1 MSHQSAHAAGRRDHR
16 NILED
21 TPRRS
26 QRRTLRVALV
36 LVALAM
42 ALAAAVVT
50 TAGASDAARHSLPPH
65 KTTGPRRITQPSGA
79 PRADQGR
86 WARDL
91 VEEVATGDKRAMLA
105 VIEDVVDCLRGKGLN
120 PGDRQVQGDN
130 VAIVDWNPGWDS
142 AAGRSTMECSF
153 LMR

>member
-1 MSHQSAHAAGRRDHR
+1 M
-16 NILED
+16 
-21 TPRRS
+21 
-26 QRRTLRVALV
+26 
-36 LVALAM
+36 
-42 ALAAAVVT
+42 
-50 TAGASDAARHSLPPH
+50 
-65 KTTGPRRITQPSGA
+65 GPRSG
-79 PRADQGR
+79 R
-86 WARDL
+86 
-91 VEEVATGDKRAMLA
+91 EVATGDKRAMFA